1 MRIVERTGSTNTDLL
16 GDHSAVEGDWLVAL
30 EQSGGKGRQ
39 GRAWVSPRGNFFGS
53 TLVELQPGDPPAP
66 SLSLA
71 AGLALIEA
79 VDVAAPNLSQTA
91 GLPLM
96 LKWPNDLLLGPDKLA
111 GILLERSGER
121 VVAGFGVN
129 LAFAPRMP
137 DRTAASLRGAA
148 SPQAF
153 APLLA
158 ASFARLLAL
167 WRASEPAAVAQAWQ
181 MRAHPVGALLTV
193 HIGADDRVSG
203 RFDGI
208 EPDGALR
215 LRTDEGVE
223 IVRAGDVA
231 L

>member
-1 MRIVERTGSTNTDLL
+1 M
-16 GDHSAVEGDWLVAL
+16 
-30 EQSGGKGRQ
+30 
-39 GRAWVSPRGNFFGS
+39 
-53 TLVELQPGDPPAP
+53 VELQPGDPPAP

-79 VDVAAPNLSQTA
+79 VDVAAPDFAQAA

-96 LKWPNDLLLGPDKLA
+96 LKWPNDLMLGPDKLA

-129 LAFAPRMP
+129 LAFAPHMP
-137 DRTAASLRGAA
+137 DRTAASLRGATTA
-148 SPQAF
+148 QAF

-158 ASFARLLAL
+158 ASFTRLLAL
-167 WRASEPAAVAQAWQ
+167 WRASEPAAIAKAWQ
-181 MRAHPVGALLTV
+181 MRAHPVGSLLTV
-193 HIGADDRVSG
+193 HTGADDRISG

-215 LRTDEGVE
+215 LRTDEGIE
-223 IVRAGDVA
+223 IMRAGDVS